1 MRTQGSAAELE
12 TRRRIAG
19 ELLLQGKP
27 VAEVARLVKASWS
40 SVKRWKVAVKRGG
53 LDALAA
59 KPHPGKP
66 CRLSARQKQQLVR
79 ILTQGPLKSGYGTDL
94 WTCPRVAE
102 VIERRFGV
110 HYHVDHVW
118 RLLASLGWT
127 CQKPEQRARERD
139 EAAIER
145 WRAQDWP
152 RIKKSPTSRS
162 ARGFSR

>member
-12 TRRRIAG
+12 ARRRIAG

-27 VAEVARLVKASWS
+27 VAEVARLVQASWS
-40 SVKRWKVAVKRGG
+40 SVKRWKVAVERGG
-53 LDALAA
+53 LEALAA

-66 CRLSARQKQQLVR
+66 CRLSTRQKQQLVR

-102 VIERRFGV
+102 VIERRFGIR
-110 HYHVDHVW
+110 YHVAHVW
-118 RLLASLGWT
+118 RLLSSLGWT

-145 WRAQDWP
+145 WHAQDWP
-152 RIKKSPTSRS
+152 RIKKSPAPR
-162 ARGFSR
+162 

>member
-12 TRRRIAG
+12 AKRRIAG

-40 SVKRWKVAVKRGG
+40 SVKRWKVAVERGG
-53 LDALAA
+53 LDAVAA

-79 ILTQGPLKSGYGTDL
+79 ILIQGPLKSGYATDL

-102 VIERRFGV
+102 VIERRFDV
-110 HYHVDHVW
+110 RYHVDHVW
-118 RLLASLGWT
+118 RLLSGLGWT

-139 EAAIER
+139 QAAIAR
-145 WRAQDWP
+145 WRARDWP
-152 RIKKSPTSRS
+152 RIKKSPVPRYP
-162 ARGFSR
+162 RGFSG

>member
-12 TRRRIAG
+12 ALRRKAG
-19 ELLLQGKP
+19 ELLLEGCRP
-27 VAEVARLVKASWS
+27 AELARRLKVSWTS
-40 SVKRWKVAVKRGG
+40 AKRWKVAVEANG

-59 KPHPGKP
+59 KPHPGKKP
-66 CRLSARQKQQLVR
+66 RLSKRQKEQLVK
-79 ILTQGPLKSGYGTDL
+79 ILVRGPVKSQYANDL

-110 HYHVDHVW
+110 HYHPDHVW
-118 RLLASLGWT
+118 RILAALGWS

-139 EAAIER
+139 EEAIAH

-152 RIKKSPTSRS
+152 RIKKSPS
-162 ARGFSR
+162 A